1 MNIYT
6 LFWLRIKQ
14 KNTQKIKP
22 EEKIFRKNCFF
33 ERRKK
38 PCPKIMQEKTQT
50 EQKIKT
56 KATAKTKPPTR

>member
-6 LFWLRIKQ
+6 LFLV
-14 KNTQKIKP
+14 KNKTKKSAKNKTGRKNLP
-22 EEKIFRKNCFF
+22 KNCFF

-56 KATAKTKPPTR
+56 EAIAKTKPPTR